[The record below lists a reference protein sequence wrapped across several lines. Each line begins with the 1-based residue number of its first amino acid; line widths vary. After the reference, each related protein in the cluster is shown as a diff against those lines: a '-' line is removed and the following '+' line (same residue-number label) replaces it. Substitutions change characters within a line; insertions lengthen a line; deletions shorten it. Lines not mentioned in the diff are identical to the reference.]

1 MSSNWAYSLDS
12 LAAGGVIDF
21 DATAYILDKPAR
33 FVGNPQ
39 MEDLPMTDISLLPEG
54 TKLKDLPPVDSYN
67 DKSLVQN
74 PGWKKWAFGAIAAAG
89 IGGALYALTK
99 GKLKMPGMKNINMQ
113 NIKTFA
119 KNTGSTVLNTIK
131 KPFVW
136 VANKFK
142 KTP

>member
-33 FVGNPQ
+33 FVGNPR
-39 MEDLPMTDISLLPEG
+39 MEDLPITDLSLLPEG
-54 TKLKDLPPVDSYN
+54 TKLKELPQFDSYN
-67 DKSLVQN
+67 DKKLVQN
-74 PGWKKWAFGAIAAAG
+74 PGWKKWAFGTIAAAG
-89 IGGALYALTK
+89 IGGAIYALTK
-99 GKLKMPGMKNINMQ
+99 GKIKIPKVNTQSLKNIATTTMNY
-113 NIKTFA
+113 
-119 KNTGSTVLNTIK
+119 IK

-136 VANKFK
+136 IANKFK